1 MQLDLFVLTFSIK
14 MLISIL
20 SIFLLPTTV
29 TLLQCKQKAI
39 TIYIGTFK
47 TVKHKITLLREK
59 RLSVEQIKVE
69 RPNIWKRMR
78 MLVSPKWRVTDCLT
92 CGLSSPEETGHS
104 EVIYPV
110 IDHSVRGDV
119 SRATWFQAI
128 PRRPWKDDLHWRDTK
143 LHFWCYRRLLHFLP
157 CTVFAS

>member
-1 MQLDLFVLTFSIK
+1 MQLDLFVLIFSITIFPFK

-20 SIFLLPTTV
+20 SIFLLQ
-29 TLLQCKQKAI
+29 LLHCYNVNTKQIYA
-39 TIYIGTFK
+39 IYIGTFK

-59 RLSVEQIKVE
+59 RLSTEQIKVE
-69 RPNIWKRMR
+69 GPNIWKWMR
-78 MLVSPKWRVTDCLT
+78 TLVFPKWHVTDCLT

-110 IDHSVRGDV
+110 IDHSVRDV

-128 PRRPWKDDLHWRDTK
+128 PRRP
-143 LHFWCYRRLLHFLP
+143 
-157 CTVFAS
+157 